1 MIILIANTVNLFL
14 VKVLILCPLK
24 NQIFYYFIKN
34 AWLSCIFREFL
45 MEVGQKW
52 ANHFEITLKTK
63 YYIENQ
69 FAVNY
74 V

>member
-1 MIILIANTVNLFL
+1 MS
-14 VKVLILCPLK
+14 LK
-24 NQIFYYFIKN
+24 KSEN
-34 AWLSCIFREFL
+34 AWLSCIFREFI